1 MSKYKNFLVIIPA
14 RKGSKRLLKKNR
26 KKILGMPLAELTIK
40 FASEIF
46 PHRNILFSSND
57 ENLLNKKSIISYG
70 INIKKRKESLSG
82 SRANINS
89 VILEIINLKEFSSF
103 EHIVLLQPTSP
114 IRSKSLFKRA
124 LNDYLKQKK
133 QSYVS
138 AKKIESKYIYTLE
151 NKHLHNL
158 NKIFIPNGNFY
169 FSSISLFKRKKT
181 FFHSQT
187 NFYELNSHFHNIDI
201 DFLDDFNFAKKY
213 LENET

>member
-26 KKILGMPLAELTIK
+26 KKILGMSLAELTIK

-46 PHRNILFSSND
+46 PHRNILFTSND

-82 SRANINS
+82 SRTNINY

-124 LNDYLKQKK
+124 LNDYLEPV
-133 QSYVS
+133 SYTHLTLPT
-138 AKKIESKYIYTLE
+138 IY
-151 NKHLHNL
+151 
-158 NKIFIPNGNFY
+158 
-169 FSSISLFKRKKT
+169 SV
-181 FFHSQT
+181 
-187 NFYELNSHFHNIDI
+187 
-201 DFLDDFNFAKKY
+201 
-213 LENET
+213 